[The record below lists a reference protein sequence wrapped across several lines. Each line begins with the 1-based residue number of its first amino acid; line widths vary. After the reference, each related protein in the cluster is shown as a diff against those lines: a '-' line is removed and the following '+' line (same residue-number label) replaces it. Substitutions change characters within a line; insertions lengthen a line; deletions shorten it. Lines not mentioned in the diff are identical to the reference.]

1 MEKKKTYTIVLAV
14 TFPKWHTK
22 KTQCT
27 CFKESVLRGMTP
39 GQASSKIHTIRGSYD
54 LWKKR
59 IDEINSGKAVLSI
72 RQWSG
77 QPYRSKQVEILR
89 LEKAG
94 IQKIRSMDDRY
105 VYITD
110 ENGKV
115 LPVSLDELSAN
126 DGLELTDFLEWF
138 RYTPTPESPMAI
150 IHFTAFRYYK

>member
-1 MEKKKTYTIVLAV
+1 
-14 TFPKWHTK
+14 
-22 KTQCT
+22 
-27 CFKESVLRGMTP
+27 
-39 GQASSKIHTIRGSYD
+39 
-54 LWKKR
+54 
-59 IDEINSGKAVLSI
+59 
-72 RQWSG
+72 
-77 QPYRSKQVEILR
+77 
-89 LEKAG
+89 
-94 IQKIRSMDDRY
+94 MDDRY